1 VELPQADRDMIHEL
15 ATGMNERNRR
25 RRAKRAVLLAARV
38 DEANREIDRLVAEF
52 RRIDPELDRIVL
64 FGSLARS
71 RVTRLSFDIDLAVSS
86 RRYLELLGPALASP
100 FKVDLVDLE
109 TASPYVREAIS
120 RDGVEKY
127 CAGA

>member
-1 VELPQADRDMIHEL
+1 MIHEL

-25 RRAKRAVLLAARV
+25 RRTKRAVLLAARV

-109 TASPYVREAIS
+109 TASPYVLEAVA

>member
-38 DEANREIDRLVAEF
+38 DEAHREVDRLVAEF

-86 RRYLELLGPALASP
+86 RRYLDLLGPALASP

-127 CAGA
+127 RAGA